1 MAEHFD
7 AIVVGAGMAGNSA
20 AYTLAKAGLSVLQIE
35 RGEYPGSK
43 NVQGAILYANAVEQ
57 VIPDFRDDAPLER
70 HVIEQRMWML
80 DEKSYVGTHFR
91 SENFN
96 EERPN
101 RYTIVRAQFDKWF
114 NGKAKAAGALVICE
128 TTVTQLLRDDTGRVI
143 GVQVDRENGEV
154 FADVVIMCDGVN
166 NLTAQRA
173 GIRKEI
179 RKDHAALAVKEMHF
193 LPRDV
198 IEERFSLTGD
208 EGVVIEALGTVT
220 SGMLGTGFLY
230 TNGDSIA
237 LGVGCLISDF
247 EAAGMG
253 PHDVL
258 ERFKAHPSIAPLI
271 KGSEVKEYAAHLI
284 PEGGYE
290 GVPKIH
296 GDGWVICG
304 DAAHLVNA
312 VHREG
317 SNLAITSGK
326 IAAEAIIALKAEGKP
341 MTEANLALYRKNL
354 ENSFVLK
361 DLKKYK
367 KMPETLLRNKQFYT
381 TWPQVL
387 AGAAE
392 EYFRVDGRDKLTKE
406 KDILRMVRKSR
417 GVFGLVGDAVKM
429 ARAWR

>member
-1 MAEHFD
+1 
-7 AIVVGAGMAGNSA
+7 
-20 AYTLAKAGLSVLQIE
+20 
-35 RGEYPGSK
+35 
-43 NVQGAILYANAVEQ
+43 
-57 VIPDFRDDAPLER
+57 
-70 HVIEQRMWML
+70 
-80 DEKSYVGTHFR
+80 
-91 SENFN
+91 N